1 MMIFRFNLLPLLPRL
16 SQGSPG
22 QTMPA
27 SDGSTVGEEIRTA
40 CLASGAAGAAPPSAD
55 VATRLTPKAEN
66 ELVTQISTLVTTLKP
81 TETTKS
87 TSVNHLSMSASSVKT
102 RPGAAALKCQTS
114 CPEPVCRP
122 DGGAVLDHG
131 TLEEAA
137 VEPDGGQQA
146 AGVYRFLSQGGSWS
160 RSASLPR
167 GFRRSEGSSRLSS
180 AITARPFGAMQPR
193 VSSLPKLCNV
203 SFFLFP
209 QRFAGF
215 VKRVTPTVRILITSS
230 AWNVCVVPPT
240 TRWWS
245 EKKPDYIQWLHQIPT
260 LFRRDRISL
269 FSDFILFIWQMNSA
283 HIKKKQQMTTTKN
296 KNRLFRTLV

>member
-1 MMIFRFNLLPLLPRL
+1 MMIFHFSLLPLLTRL
-16 SQGSPG
+16 SQGSAG

-27 SDGSTVGEEIRTA
+27 CDGSTVGEEIRTS
-40 CLASGAAGAAPPSAD
+40 CMASGAAGAAPPSAD
-55 VATRLTPKAEN
+55 VVTRLTPKAEN

-87 TSVNHLSMSASSVKT
+87 TSANHLSVSVSSVKT
-102 RPGAAALKCQTS
+102 RPGGAALKCQTS
-114 CPEPVCRP
+114 RPEPVCRP

-131 TLEEAA
+131 TPEEAA
-137 VEPDGGQQA
+137 VEPDGRQQA

-203 SFFLFP
+203 SFFFLFP
-209 QRFAGF
+209 QRFAGI

-230 AWNVCVVPPT
+230 AWNVCVIPPT
-240 TRWWS
+240 ARWWS
-245 EKKPDYIQWLHQIPT
+245 EKKLDYIQWLHQIPT
-260 LFRRDRISL
+260 LFRRD
-269 FSDFILFIWQMNSA
+269 
-283 HIKKKQQMTTTKN
+283 
-296 KNRLFRTLV
+296 

>member
-1 MMIFRFNLLPLLPRL
+1 MMIFHFNLLPLLTRV
-16 SQGSPG
+16 SQGSAG

-27 SDGSTVGEEIRTA
+27 CDGSTVGEEMRIS
-40 CLASGAAGAAPPSAD
+40 CMASGAAD
-55 VATRLTPKAEN
+55 VVTRLTPKAEN

-87 TSVNHLSMSASSVKT
+87 TSVNHLSVSVSSVKT
-102 RPGAAALKCQTS
+102 RPGGAALKCQTS

-131 TLEEAA
+131 TPEEAA
-137 VEPDGGQQA
+137 VEPDGRQQA
-146 AGVYRFLSQGGSWS
+146 AGVYKFLSQGGSWS

-203 SFFLFP
+203 SFFFS
-209 QRFAGF
+209 F
-215 VKRVTPTVRILITSS
+215 SS
-230 AWNVCVVPPT
+230 EICRDCEACHTNCKN
-240 TRWWS
+240 S
-245 EKKPDYIQWLHQIPT
+245 DYIKCLEC
-260 LFRRDRISL
+260 LCNSSYD
-269 FSDFILFIWQMNSA
+269 QM
-283 HIKKKQQMTTTKN
+283 
-296 KNRLFRTLV
+296 VE